1 MKKYYSL
8 VTVLVLALSVFS
20 AANVAWAADA
30 GDVIINEFSSASE
43 TEWVELMNT
52 TDDPID
58 LEGWKLTEF
67 TSPQDAPEEVDLLE
81 LSGTLPAEG
90 LLVFEVDGLNNPGDS
105 IGLYDD
111 SDTLLHR
118 VTYGTVAGVE
128 ETDVD
133 APNGEES
140 AQFDSDS
147 EEDPWYLNDPT
158 KGWFNDAGEEG
169 KAPLLQDLDLGE
181 DIDSNIGDLDNP
193 SATPDNEEAGA
204 LYFGTEDG
212 RVVFEQQLNLTD
224 QAVVE
229 LLNNLAD
236 MMSMSWPEEESFSP
250 VIYFDS
256 ELADALAAAGARIY
270 MFSVG
275 GLESQF
281 EVIVKN
287 DDGEVIDPDDE
298 DYPEISDQAYEEG
311 TVSFVVSHFSQF
323 EVDLPVTNETT
334 GEKYPTI
341 RSALDEEEANDG
353 DTIRVASGT
362 YEEGELEIWQNGLT
376 LAGDVGDEEVGPGDN
391 APVVVGDCDY
401 GLTVYASDVVVEGF
415 RFYQGGLEEY
425 CYSYPVIRIIG
436 GEEEE
441 DTTNVTINENEIV
454 GGYRGV
460 QIRDDAYG
468 NTISDNKI
476 HNNSSGVSISG
487 SPENS
492 ISGNEIYE
500 NGDGIV
506 LREGSCDDEC
516 TGDVSG
522 TEIIGNY
529 IHDNDEETSGIHV
542 GEVSFSE
549 LTISDNTIADN
560 GGYGIYFDR
569 VSEGELTIS
578 GNEITGNSAAG
589 VYISGRSGTI
599 SASTVMLENNTISDN
614 SYEGVYISQVD
625 NESTLD
631 IIGNTITDNGVD
643 EEDEGDDYAGVYIN
657 NVFDSAVTFEDNIV
671 SDNAGPGVY
680 LCSEG
685 ECSSSTLTF
694 QGNMIE
700 DNNSSGIYL
709 YYVYNSTV
717 LIDNNNISDN
727 EDKGI
732 YVNEIYEGQEEEVP
746 GESLLTITNNTIA
759 NNGNEDTGIY
769 LEEVE
774 EGVEVAINF
783 NAITGNGTGLFVD
796 DVVDNEEI
804 EGEPGPVNATNN
816 WWGDASG
823 PENEEN
829 EGGEGDEAEGNVIFS
844 PWLAAL
850 GLSGNNPIVG
860 QITNSN
866 DEAVGGDT
874 GVKIK
879 FEAEGDNPAETATE
893 EIDSN
898 DQALYEVDIDGPN
911 AGLTTV
917 TGMAL
922 FANQDSTLTSE
933 LEIIGIEEEEE
944 EDDGGGISS
953 SGSRARPR
961 GTTTLG
967 SAGEEEG
974 EVLGEEKFV
983 FTLFLKKGPPYNLS
997 VQGNEVMEL
1006 QKLLNSLGFGPLAV
1020 DGKYG
1025 PLTEAAVKAF
1035 QAAHPPLVVD
1045 GIVGPLTRAVLNSL

>member
-1 MKKYYSL
+1 MKNFLYELEHLPDTTGVKEIIKKML
-8 VTVLVLALSVFS
+8 ALIGALVLIGGFFVPAQLAQAVSE
-20 AANVAWAADA
+20 

-52 TDDPID
+52 TDEPID
-58 LEGWKLTEF
+58 LDGWKLTEF
-67 TSPQDAPEEVDLLE
+67 TSPQEEPVEEDLLV
-81 LSGTLPAEG
+81 LSGTLPAGG
-90 LLVFEVDGLNNPGDS
+90 LLVFEVKGLNNPGDS
-105 IGLYDD
+105 IGLYDN
-111 SDTLLHR
+111 SGTLLHR
-118 VTYGTVAGVE
+118 VTYGIVTGVE
-128 ETDVD
+128 EPDVD
-133 APNGEES
+133 APSSEES
-140 AQFDSDS
+140 GQFDSDS
-147 EEDPWYLNDPT
+147 EEEPWYLDDPT

-169 KAPLLQDLDLGE
+169 KAPLLE
-181 DIDSNIGDLDNP
+181 DIADMLSDEDIESNIGELDNP
-193 SATPDNEEAGA
+193 SATPTDAGSA

-229 LLNNLAD
+229 LLESLAEL
-236 MMSMSWPEEESFSP
+236 MSMSYEEDSFSP

-256 ELADALAAAGARIY
+256 ELADALAVAGAKIY
-270 MFSVG
+270 MYGVG

-281 EVIVKN
+281 KVIVKN

-298 DYPEISDQAYEEG
+298 DYPEISDQSYGEG
-311 TVSFVVSHFSQF
+311 TVSFVASHFSRF

-362 YEEGELEIWQNGLT
+362 YEEEDLEIWQDGLT
-376 LAGDVGDEEVGPGDN
+376 LRGDVGDDAIGPGEN

-401 GLTVYASDVVVEGF
+401 GLTVYASDVLVEGF
-415 RFYQGGLEEY
+415 RFYQGDEEEY

-436 GEEEE
+436 GEEN
-441 DTTNVTINENEIV
+441 TTNVTINENEIA

-460 QIRDDAYG
+460 QIRDDAYD

-476 HNNSSGVSISG
+476 HNNFSGVSISG
-487 SPENS
+487 SPDNA

-516 TGDVSG
+516 TGHVSG
-522 TEIIGNY
+522 TEITGNN
-529 IHDNDEETSGIHV
+529 IHDNNEETSGIHI

-560 GGYGIYFDR
+560 GGYGIYFDQ
-569 VSEGELTIS
+569 VVESELTIS

-599 SASTVMLENNTISDN
+599 SDSTVVLEDNTISDN

-625 NESTLD
+625 NDSTLD
-631 IIGNTITDNGVD
+631 IIGNTITSNGVD
-643 EEDEGDDYAGVYIN
+643 EEEGGDDYAGVYIN
-657 NVFDSAVTFEDNIV
+657 NVFDSAVTFEDNII

-694 QGNMIE
+694 EGNTIE
-700 DNNSSGIYL
+700 NNNSSGIYL

-717 LIDNNNISDN
+717 LVDGNNISDN
-727 EDKGI
+727 FETGI
-732 YVNEIYEGQEEEVP
+732 YVYYIDEGEQEGPEEP
-746 GESLLTITNNTIA
+746 GSSTLTIINNTVA
-759 NNGNEDTGIY
+759 GNGEGGDEQRTGIH
-769 LEEVE
+769 LENVNA
-774 EGVEVAINF
+774 GSVMINF
-783 NAITGNGTGLFVD
+783 NAITDNDTGLFAD
-796 DVVDNEEI
+796 DTELENGID
-804 EGEPGPVNATNN
+804 ATNN
-816 WWGDASG
+816 WWGSASG

-829 EGGEGDEAEGNVIFS
+829 ESGEGDEVAGDVIFS
-844 PWLAAL
+844 PWLVAL

-879 FEAEGDNPAETATE
+879 FEADGDNPAETATE
-893 EIDSN
+893 EIDSD

-922 FANQDSTLTSE
+922 FANQDSTLTGE
-933 LEIIGIEEEEE
+933 LEVVGIVEEEEEE
-944 EDDGGGISS
+944 EDSGGASGGGGNGPISFGVAPKLGDTNGDAVVDIQDFNTLLTQWGLT
-953 SGSRARPR
+953 GS
-961 GTTTLG
+961 
-967 SAGEEEG
+967 
-974 EVLGEEKFV
+974 
-983 FTLFLKKGPPYNLS
+983 NLS
-997 VQGNEVMEL
+997 ADFDRNG
-1006 QKLLNSLGFGPLAV
+1006 
-1020 DGKYG
+1020 
-1025 PLTEAAVKAF
+1025 
-1035 QAAHPPLVVD
+1035 VVD
-1045 GIVGPLTRAVLNSL
+1045 ILDLNILLVNWTT

>member
-1 MKKYYSL
+1 MKNFLYELEHLPDTTGVKEIIKKML
-8 VTVLVLALSVFS
+8 ALIGALVLIGGFFVPAQLAQAVSE
-20 AANVAWAADA
+20 

-52 TDDPID
+52 TDEPID
-58 LEGWKLTEF
+58 LDGWKLTEF
-67 TSPQDAPEEVDLLE
+67 TSPQEEPVEEDLLV
-81 LSGTLPAEG
+81 LSGTLPAGG
-90 LLVFEVDGLNNPGDS
+90 LLVFEVKGLNNPGDS
-105 IGLYDD
+105 IGLYDN
-111 SDTLLHR
+111 SGTLLHR
-118 VTYGTVAGVE
+118 VTYGIVTGVE
-128 ETDVD
+128 EPDVD
-133 APNGEES
+133 APSSEES
-140 AQFDSDS
+140 GQFDSDS
-147 EEDPWYLNDPT
+147 EEEPWYLDDPT

-169 KAPLLQDLDLGE
+169 KAPLLE
-181 DIDSNIGDLDNP
+181 DIADMLSDEDIESNIGELDNP
-193 SATPDNEEAGA
+193 SATPTDAGSA

-229 LLNNLAD
+229 LLESLAEL
-236 MMSMSWPEEESFSP
+236 MSMSYEEDSFSP

-256 ELADALAAAGARIY
+256 ELADALAVAGAKIY
-270 MFSVG
+270 MYGVG

-281 EVIVKN
+281 KVIVKN

-298 DYPEISDQAYEEG
+298 DYPEISDQSYGEG
-311 TVSFVVSHFSQF
+311 TVSFVASHFSRF
-323 EVDLPVTNETT
+323 EADLPVTNETT

-401 GLTVYASDVVVEGF
+401 DLTVYASDVVVEGF

-599 SASTVMLENNTISDN
+599 SASTVVLENNTISDN
-614 SYEGVYISQVD
+614 SYEGVYTSQVD

-709 YYVYNSTV
+709 YYIYNGTV
-717 LIDNNNISDN
+717 MIDGNNISDN

-829 EGGEGDEAEGNVIFS
+829 EEGEGDEVEGNVIFS

-850 GLSGNNPIVG
+850 GLP
-860 QITNSN
+860 
-866 DEAVGGDT
+866 
-874 GVKIK
+874 
-879 FEAEGDNPAETATE
+879 
-893 EIDSN
+893 
-898 DQALYEVDIDGPN
+898 
-911 AGLTTV
+911 
-917 TGMAL
+917 
-922 FANQDSTLTSE
+922 
-933 LEIIGIEEEEE
+933 
-944 EDDGGGISS
+944 
-953 SGSRARPR
+953 
-961 GTTTLG
+961 
-967 SAGEEEG
+967 
-974 EVLGEEKFV
+974 
-983 FTLFLKKGPPYNLS
+983 
-997 VQGNEVMEL
+997 
-1006 QKLLNSLGFGPLAV
+1006 
-1020 DGKYG
+1020 
-1025 PLTEAAVKAF
+1025 
-1035 QAAHPPLVVD
+1035 
-1045 GIVGPLTRAVLNSL
+1045 